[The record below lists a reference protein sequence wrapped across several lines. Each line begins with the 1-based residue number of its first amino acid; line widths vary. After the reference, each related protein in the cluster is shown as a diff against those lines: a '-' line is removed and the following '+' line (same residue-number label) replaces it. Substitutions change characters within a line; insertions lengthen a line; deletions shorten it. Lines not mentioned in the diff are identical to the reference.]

1 MKTISEGKFDNLY
14 NQENPDVQ
22 NEKKRFTAFCK
33 ELEKISKKYDI
44 AIRAIGG
51 VDIYMDGS
59 IFGIKYD
66 DDWSSGDLEY
76 TIHTIDRR

>member
-1 MKTISEGKFDNLY
+1 MKIINEGKFDNQY
-14 NQENPDVQ
+14 NQKDSNVQ

-33 ELEKISKKYDI
+33 ELEKLSKKYSI
-44 AIRAIGG
+44 VIQSTGG
-51 VDIYMDGS
+51 VSFYDEGS

-76 TIHTIDRR
+76 KVTTKDN